1 MSCVS
6 RFLHTALIKY
16 SIYETMCNK
25 IYFDY
30 THPDY
35 KDYYSKEDYDKF
47 SERTQTDLNQALD
60 LQQEKFQHIINNI
73 NTYCENYPS
82 DIINHM
88 YFMKDYRGHGY
99 SYKITENFS
108 TILKHIG
115 SDYQPKNETT
125 PIQNN

>member
-6 RFLHTALIKY
+6 RFLHNTLIKY

-30 THPDY
+30 THSDY
-35 KDYYSKEDYDKF
+35 KDYYTQKDYEKF
-47 SERTQTDLNQALD
+47 SERTQTDLNQALK
-60 LQQEKFQHIINNI
+60 LQEEKYQHIINNI

-88 YFMKDYRGHGY
+88 YFMKDYRDHGY

-115 SDYQPKNETT
+115 SDYKPKNETVT
-125 PIQNN
+125 APNN